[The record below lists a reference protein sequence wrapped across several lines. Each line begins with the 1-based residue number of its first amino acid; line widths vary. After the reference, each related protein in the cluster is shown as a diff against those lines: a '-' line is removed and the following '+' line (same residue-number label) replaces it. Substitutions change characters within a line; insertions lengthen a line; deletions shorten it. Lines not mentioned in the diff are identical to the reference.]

1 MRIASEAVDD
11 DFKIQCVSVGIALK
25 QRNGLFV
32 DNLAFAVHQRHKHEM
47 AFVRQEGG
55 KSGLTDS
62 FLSKD
67 KCGQILGKC
76 LGLL

>member
-1 MRIASEAVDD
+1 MMTLCLISKSNA
-11 DFKIQCVSVGIALK
+11 CPVGIAFK
-25 QRNGLFV
+25 QRDGLFV

-55 KSGLTDS
+55 KSGLTDG
-62 FLSKD
+62 FLGKD